1 MPNPS
6 TALLTLALMA
16 SSSLVTAQ
24 QTAYEGFQNGPLPDL
39 AGSVGGT
46 GWTGAWLDTST
57 DPTGIAGPGL
67 AYPGLASQP
76 GAAVTPTGGGIY
88 PMSVYQRSY
97 ALPPGVDTLYVSFLM
112 RDDSSFGIW
121 GGLSFGQYPK
131 KMYVGSPPGMYA
143 FGLMM
148 SDGLGDMTNHP
159 LAPGATT
166 LVVVRITKPAG
177 SANGI
182 YRMYLDPQI
191 GSAEPAFPDAT
202 YSIGMTALPSALQI
216 DNGTGFT
223 TDEIRVG
230 TSWSAVLPA
239 QPPIWV
245 DVGFAKPGMSGA
257 PHLAGTGP
265 LVAGSTNRV
274 MLSNANPLAAALL
287 GVGTNAL
294 NLPLLGGVLVPEPTL
309 ILGQV
314 TTSAGGASLSFT
326 WPAGVPIGQPLY
338 FQHWIQDSAASF
350 GYSASNG
357 LKALAQ

>member
-16 SSSLVTAQ
+16 PASVMVAQ
-24 QTAYEGFQNGPLPDL
+24 QIAYDGFQNGPVPDL
-39 AGSVGGT
+39 SGSTGGT

-57 DPTGIAGPGL
+57 DPTAIAGPGL

-76 GAAVTPTGGGIY
+76 GAAVTPTGSGVY
-88 PMSVYQRSY
+88 PMSVYQRSF
-97 ALPPGVDTLYVSFLM
+97 AVPPGGDTLYVSFLM
-112 RDDSSFGIW
+112 RDDSAFGIW

-148 SDGLGDMTNHP
+148 SEGLGDITNHP
-159 LAPGATT
+159 LVPGATT
-166 LVVVRITKPAG
+166 LVVVKITKPAG
-177 SANGI
+177 SSSGT
-182 YRMYLDPQI
+182 YRLYLDPQV
-191 GSAEPAFPDAT
+191 GSAEPAFPDAA
-202 YSIGMTALPSALQI
+202 YSIGMAALPTSLQI

-239 QPPIWV
+239 QPPIWI
-245 DVGFAKPGMSGA
+245 DVGFAKPGTSGA
-257 PHLAGTGP
+257 PHLVGSGP

-274 MLSNANPLAAALL
+274 TLSNAKPLSTALL
-287 GVGTNAL
+287 GVGANAL

-309 ILGQV
+309 IFGQV
-314 TTSAGGASLSFT
+314 TSSTGGASLSST
-326 WPAGVPIGQPLY
+326 WPAGIPVGQPLY
-338 FQHWIQDSAASF
+338 FQYWIQDSAASF